1 MSGLDIFAI
10 IVLLILL
17 ITAVAI
23 WVALAMLPGKIA
35 ARRNHPQAEA
45 INIGGWLGA
54 ILGGIFWPVFLIWAF
69 MNPVRVATTDA
80 SDEVRELRARV
91 AALEADAAGVAGG
104 GRSS

>member
-10 IVLLILL
+10 IILLILL
-17 ITAVAI
+17 FAVVSI

-35 ARRNHPQAEA
+35 ARRSHPQAEA

-54 ILGGIFWPVFLIWAF
+54 ILGGVIWPIFLIWAF
-69 MNPVRVATTDA
+69 LKPVRITITSEDVQ
-80 SDEVRELRARV
+80 ELRERV
-91 AALEADAAGVAGG
+91 AVLEASQG

>member
-17 ITAVAI
+17 FAVVSI

-54 ILGGIFWPVFLIWAF
+54 ILGGIIWPIFLIWAF
-69 MNPVRVATTDA
+69 LKPVRITIT
-80 SDEVRELRARV
+80 SEEVQELRERV
-91 AALEADAAGVAGG
+91 AVLEASQG

>member
-17 ITAVAI
+17 VAVVAI
-23 WVALAMLPGKIA
+23 WIVLAMLPGKIA

-54 ILGGIFWPVFLIWAF
+54 ILGGILWPIFLIWAF
-69 MNPVRVATTDA
+69 LKPVRITIA
-80 SDEVRELRARV
+80 SAPEEVQDLRDRV
-91 AALEADAAGVAGG
+91 AALESSRARQR
-104 GRSS
+104 GRST

>member
-17 ITAVAI
+17 FAVVSI

-54 ILGGIFWPVFLIWAF
+54 ILGGIIWPIFLIWAF
-69 MNPVRVATTDA
+69 VKPVRITIT
-80 SDEVRELRARV
+80 SEEVQELRERV
-91 AALEADAAGVAGG
+91 AVLEASQG

>member
-17 ITAVAI
+17 FAVVAI

-35 ARRNHPQAEA
+35 AQRNHPQAEA

-54 ILGGIFWPVFLIWAF
+54 ILGGILWPIFLIWAF
-69 MNPVRVATTDA
+69 SKPVHITITSEEVQELRERVA
-80 SDEVRELRARV
+80 V
-91 AALEADAAGVAGG
+91 LEASQGG
-104 GRSS
+104 PSS

>member
-17 ITAVAI
+17 FAVVSI

-54 ILGGIFWPVFLIWAF
+54 ILGGILWPIFLIWAF
-69 MNPVRVATTDA
+69 SKPVRITIT
-80 SDEVRELRARV
+80 SEEVQELRERV
-91 AALEADAAGVAGG
+91 AVLEASQG

>member
-17 ITAVAI
+17 IAAVVI

-35 ARRNHPQAEA
+35 AQRNHPQAEA

-54 ILGGIFWPVFLIWAF
+54 ILGGVLWPIFLLWAF
-69 MNPVRVATTDA
+69 TKPIRITATTTAA
-80 SDEVRELRARV
+80 SDELEELRSRIAT
-91 AALEADAAGVAGG
+91 LEADRASRGGTAA
-104 GRSS
+104 